1 VNRYLIFVLATLWS
15 GSALGSPAAAQVALV
30 VGSVRDQHG
39 VAIEGASVVAN
50 GPASGANAL
59 TDAAGTFSIQASA
72 VKSVTIACRFCATRT
87 LPVREGSPVLAIV
100 RRYDALLDTTPSTAD
115 LAALPYAHVE
125 SSLGLRPFALLSQ
138 TTGILPGSQISDRG
152 LSPDGSLLVDDRVAN
167 YDVVAGNSPFQ
178 TIPAN
183 YEQSASLTTA
193 ADAFIYGDQAGGGIA
208 TLSPFSNGNAA
219 QIATLGGDTIFRA
232 QAGTGDSAVAAG
244 TYSNSAE
251 SRQRADAVLTVPI
264 DSAQTL
270 TLSGLTSQGRDYS
283 SPTSSLA
290 DSFSAF
296 DATFEDRQNVDVVAS
311 FFADRST
318 YDALYGALP
327 VDTAWSDS
335 GFSAGV
341 RSQGKVHAFADLATR
356 FSTGFYDAQSAGFP
370 RIANTLTQ
378 THADAGFDFDSP
390 SVDVTAGV
398 GAFWFAYTGGAFVE
412 SSASAGSQLA
422 TPSLQVTLF
431 PENRWSVELAGSGSF
446 ELPTFLGQY
455 NYEAQNSYDINFTRG
470 SLYSGELNYT
480 DGGRLKFSFEDASQS
495 VRGAAVGQITSAGFA
510 ATWQVAPDFSLRAW
524 TMHVTDTAS
533 ANPTGLPYGGVAPTL
548 NATWLTYDNGVLRAD
563 AIYRRDL
570 LDNQPYWH
578 LDGDISG
585 PVSNKLRW
593 YVGTEDRLRIR
604 YLDAGLR
611 FNP

>member
-1 VNRYLIFVLATLWS
+1 VNRYLVFALAVLWWGGAQ
-15 GSALGSPAAAQVALV
+15 GSPVAAQVALV

-39 VAIEGASVVAN
+39 VAIEGATVVAR
-50 GPASGANAL
+50 GAGVEERGV
-59 TDAAGTFSIQASA
+59 TDSAGTFSIQAAA

-87 LPVREGSPVLAIV
+87 VPVREGSPVVAIV

-167 YDVVAGNSPFQ
+167 YDIVAGNSPFQ

-193 ADAFIYGDQAGGGIA
+193 ANAFVYGDQAGGGTA
-208 TLSPFSNGNAA
+208 TLSPFSNGNGA
-219 QIATLGGDTIFRA
+219 QVATLGGDTIFRA
-232 QAGTGDSAVAAG
+232 QAGTDDSGIVAG
-244 TYSNSAE
+244 TYSNSVE

-264 DSAQTL
+264 DSAQSL
-270 TLSGLTSQGRDYS
+270 TLSGLTSQGRDYG

-296 DATFEDRQNVDVVAS
+296 DATFEDRQNVDVIAS
-311 FFADRST
+311 FFADRSS

-335 GFSAGV
+335 GFSVGV
-341 RSQGKVHAFADLATR
+341 RSQGAIHAFADLATR
-356 FSTGFYDAQSAGFP
+356 FSTGYYDAQSAGFP
-370 RIANTLTQ
+370 RIANNLTQ
-378 THADAGFDFDSP
+378 THVDAGFDYDSP
-390 SVDVTAGV
+390 SVDVTAGA
-398 GAFWFAYTGGAFVE
+398 GAFWFGYTGGAFVE
-412 SSASAGSQLA
+412 SSPSAGAQLA

-431 PENRWSVELAGSGSF
+431 PENRWSLALAGSGSF
-446 ELPTFLGQY
+446 ALPTFLGQY
-455 NYEAQNSYDINFTRG
+455 NYEAQNSYDVNFTRG

-480 DGGRLKFSFEDASQS
+480 DGGRLKLSFEDASQS

-510 ATWQVAPDFSLRAW
+510 ATWQIAPDFSLRAW
-524 TMHVTDTAS
+524 TMHVTDTA
-533 ANPTGLPYGGVAPTL
+533 AGPAGLPYGGVAPTV
-548 NATWLTYDNGVLRAD
+548 NATWLTYDNGTLRAD

-585 PVSNKLRW
+585 PVSPKLRW
-593 YVGTEDRLRIR
+593 YIGTEDRLRIR